1 MKYIVK
7 PKIEKIEIKNNNYKK
22 IEPKFISVILFVLSY
37 LLYFL
42 SLEKCYSGID
52 ICSKNIKWILR
63 KLLELITSCII
74 MSILIELIFY
84 KLISKFHIIHI
95 TIIFSLYYEYSHGMD
110 FDDHGLFNFIGYLI
124 LQILILISIVPFN
137 ILLCIMKRKNKFLQ
151 ITYIIFENKF
161 LTKIINFYNYN
172 L

>member
-95 TIIFSLYYEYSHGMD
+95 TIIFSLYYEY
-110 FDDHGLFNFIGYLI
+110 
-124 LQILILISIVPFN
+124 
-137 ILLCIMKRKNKFLQ
+137 
-151 ITYIIFENKF
+151 II
-161 LTKIINFYNYN
+161 
-172 L
+172 

>member
-1 MKYIVK
+1 
-7 PKIEKIEIKNNNYKK
+7 
-22 IEPKFISVILFVLSY
+22 
-37 LLYFL
+37 
-42 SLEKCYSGID
+42 
-52 ICSKNIKWILR
+52 
-63 KLLELITSCII
+63 
-74 MSILIELIFY
+74 
-84 KLISKFHIIHI
+84 
-95 TIIFSLYYEYSHGMD
+95 MD